1 MAEALIVLTGANV
14 WTMKDGSP
22 HPTGFW
28 AREFIEAHDAFT
40 DGGLGVSIATPLGV
54 KPTVDQLSWYP
65 CWLGELSQQPTCP
78 HPAHR
83 RRCSHQPG
91 GAPPRHSAQPCPL
104 GGTSWAISGAG
115 LVMSGSLQFP

>member
-1 MAEALIVLTGANV
+1 MESKGAIAMAEALVVLTGATV

-54 KPTVDQLSWYP
+54 KPTVEQLSWYRR
-65 CWLGELSQQPTCP
+65 
-78 HPAHR
+78 PA
-83 RRCSHQPG
+83 SSLTPVFTDG
-91 GAPPRHSAQPCPL
+91 LAGAEP
-104 GGTSWAISGAG
+104 
-115 LVMSGSLQFP
+115 